1 MDWVAEV
8 IGQYGYGA
16 IFLLLAIGIVG
27 IPIPDEIMMVT
38 IGYLSSL
45 HVLSYP
51 LSVLF
56 GFLGTITGMTVSFWI
71 GRRFGKPLLLRFG
84 KYLLL
89 TPKKLEKAEKL
100 FERYVGWTIIFGYY
114 IPGIRH
120 LTCYVSGISGINF
133 RKYFI
138 VSSVGGFIWCL
149 IFVTIGYVAGGAI

>member
-1 MDWVAEV
+1 MEWVAEV

-16 IFLLLAIGIVG
+16 IYFLLAIGIVG
-27 IPIPDEIMMVT
+27 LPIPDEIMMVG

-56 GFLGTITGMTVSFWI
+56 GFLGTITGMTVSYWI
-71 GRRFGKPLLLRFG
+71 GRKFGKPLLLLLG
-84 KYLLL
+84 KYIFI
-89 TPKKLEKAEKL
+89 TPKKLEKAERL
-100 FERYVGWTIIFGYY
+100 FERHAGWTIIFGYY

-138 VSSVGGFIWCL
+138 VSSIGALIWCL
-149 IFVTIGYVAGGAI
+149 IFITIGYAVGGAV